1 MTLPI
6 AQNGTA
12 ETFGYDPA
20 GNRSSAANNT
30 VGWDRLNRRPAR
42 STAAARPSPSPG
54 TRPATF
60 SAKPPTSD
68 RPPATPTTPRTGW

>member
-20 GNRSSAANNT
+20 GNRRSAANNT
-30 VGWDRLNRRPAR
+30 VGYSFGWDRLNRL
-42 STAAARPSPSPG
+42 
-54 TRPATF
+54 
-60 SAKPPTSD
+60 TSKID
-68 RPPATPTTPRTGW
+68 SRGKTLAFTWDKAGNILSKTTYQ